1 MIVKA
6 PQSPNEVARL
16 LLTSRRWLVR
26 LNRAPK
32 EVAVQELMFLEFRPA
47 YLIPQRAVYAALATQ
62 WCAIC
67 MRDVFNEMVARQH
80 DARHPVLCRACH
92 DKMDKCPFCRISL
105 RRKVWPRI
113 CVG

>member
-1 MIVKA
+1 MIVKSS
-6 PQSPNEVARL
+6 QSPSEVARL

-26 LNRAPK
+26 LERPS
-32 EVAVQELMFLEFRPA
+32 QELPTEELIFLEFRTA
-47 YLIPQRAVYAALATQ
+47 HLIAQRAVYTALATQ

-67 MRDVFNEMVARQH
+67 MRDIFNEMVARQH

-92 DKMDKCPFCRISL
+92 DKMDKCPFCRVTL